1 MELTNG
7 WSKVSKD
14 TARIYYILRGN
25 EKQRKESYDRTVGG
39 REGVGR
45 LFLFELLLFLLL
57 VLSSFSVHPL

>member
-25 EKQRKESYDRTVGG
+25 EKQRK
-39 REGVGR
+39 
-45 LFLFELLLFLLL
+45 
-57 VLSSFSVHPL
+57 